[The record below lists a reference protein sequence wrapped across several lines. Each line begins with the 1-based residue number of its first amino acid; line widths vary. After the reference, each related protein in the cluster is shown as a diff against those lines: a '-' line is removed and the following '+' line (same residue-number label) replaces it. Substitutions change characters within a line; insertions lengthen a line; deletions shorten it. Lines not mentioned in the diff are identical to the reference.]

1 VCDAARANHLY
12 TNRAETSL
20 RQMSFSGRWRGTF
33 GGTAV
38 SIVRIGL
45 AETKNFAEGY
55 QAIFGGKRSST
66 MKTAPKKA
74 KKAASKKPKGK
85 SMAKKKA
92 GKKK

>member
-1 VCDAARANHLY
+1 
-12 TNRAETSL
+12 
-20 RQMSFSGRWRGTF
+20 M
-33 GGTAV
+33 

-55 QAIFGGKRSST
+55 NAIFGGKKASAT
-66 MKTAPKKA
+66 KTAPKKA

-92 GKKK
+92 AKKK